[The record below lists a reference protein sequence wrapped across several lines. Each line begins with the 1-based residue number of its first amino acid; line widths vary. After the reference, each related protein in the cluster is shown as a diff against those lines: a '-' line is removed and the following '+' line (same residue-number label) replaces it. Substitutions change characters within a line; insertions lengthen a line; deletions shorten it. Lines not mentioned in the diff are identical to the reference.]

1 MAVPWVKQARS
12 LGITARHSLGLICI
26 PALGRTPS
34 PILGAR
40 HQKEIRGING
50 RVRSAPAR
58 PNAGTGVLIS
68 RGVLSFHAA
77 AALSMIQIT

>member
-12 LGITARHSLGLICI
+12 LGITARHSLGLSCI

-58 PNAGTGVLIS
+58 PNAGTGGLIS

-77 AALSMIQIT
+77 AALSTLQIM